1 MRENIVRNTER
12 ERTISISDQV
22 FLEVEPESR
31 IPVQVVYYGNGRKT
45 WKGLRKV
52 GLGKGN
58 SGLGSGEAP
67 DSSKFCRV
75 PWSNKYTFELLVL
88 PGMQGAEFLYFRSH
102 LYVCGALRHR

>member
-1 MRENIVRNTER
+1 MCVCVKEGEREGDRNTER

-88 PGMQGAEFLYFRSH
+88 QLCATKYL
-102 LYVCGALRHR
+102 ALF